1 MKIGVWLNE
10 NCKPEVGG
18 GYSYYDRLIHGLDE
32 YNFDNN
38 IEIVFVKEGEDP
50 VPLNKPCISLDNKNH
65 TKISF
70 VEKILIRIPL
80 IRDRFL
86 RKINDRKKTD
96 RQNLYLQTLENAG
109 VKLLYYPIQTTCILP
124 SFPFIATNWD
134 IGHRSTWAFPE
145 VASEGTF
152 NNREYFY
159 NNVLPRA
166 LMVVC
171 ESDAGRDELI
181 RYTHINSGRLK
192 VSRIFSGETS
202 SVNVQ
207 EQRQREILINL
218 KLKKYGYFYYPAQF
232 WAHKNH
238 YTLLMAFLRFLSN
251 HDDCR
256 LVFTGSD
263 KGNEGYIK
271 SVCSDLGIED
281 KVVFMGFVPTEIV
294 STLYRNAIALVMPT
308 LMGPTNMP
316 LLEAMEL
323 GCPVICSDFKGH
335 REELAEAAL
344 YVNPLD
350 SQDICNAMEKVF
362 NNRDEYV
369 KLIMTHNSECL
380 FKFNLFLDSINK
392 IFLEAVHLRNF
403 WDM

>member
-10 NCKPEVGG
+10 NYKPEAGG
-18 GYSYYDRLIHGLDE
+18 GYSYYDRLIHGFDA

-38 IEIVFVKEGEDP
+38 IEIVFVKEGDNP
-50 VPLNKPCISLDNKNH
+50 VRLNRPCISLDNKNH

-86 RKINDRKKTD
+86 RKINDRKKMD

-109 VKLLYYPIQTTCILP
+109 VKLIYYPIQTTCILP

-145 VASEGTF
+145 VASEGSF
-152 NNREYFY
+152 NYREYFY

-181 RYTHINSGRLK
+181 RYTHLNPDRLK
-192 VSRIFSGETS
+192 VSRIFSGGIS

-207 EQRQREILINL
+207 EQRQLDILNNL
-218 KLKKYGYFYYPAQF
+218 KLKQYDYFYYPAQF

-238 YTLLMAFLRFLSN
+238 YTLLMAFSRFLSN
-251 HDDCR
+251 HADCR

-263 KGNEGYIK
+263 KGNEEYIK

-281 KVVFMGFVPTEIV
+281 KVVFAGFVPTETV

-350 SQDICNAMEKVF
+350 SQNICNAMERVF
-362 NNRDEYV
+362 NSRNEYAR
-369 KLIMTHNSECL
+369 LIMAHNSECL